1 MAYSGG
7 EGSEDAG
14 LGYLKRS
21 IQFELKRRLSSKAK
35 LVIEG
40 EDGFQHVN
48 ARYSDYKRPWYI
60 AGVRV
65 ANEADAI
72 ETVNYA
78 RLRNIPFVARTGGH
92 SLTTSL
98 RRIQNAIVIDMRGLN
113 TIKYDASKQ
122 QMTIGGGIT
131 TGEFAN
137 ATFSKGM
144 EVSKCLPIV

>member
-1 MAYSGG
+1 MHLLYSLNLKGAAFTISCFLLVSCVLSVEITNDTAILLNSGQNYGGQQIMAYSGG

-72 ETVNYA
+72 ETV
-78 RLRNIPFVARTGGH
+78 RLDPK
-92 SLTTSL
+92 LTPL
-98 RRIQNAIVIDMRGLN
+98 GV
-113 TIKYDASKQ
+113 
-122 QMTIGGGIT
+122 
-131 TGEFAN
+131 
-137 ATFSKGM
+137 
-144 EVSKCLPIV
+144 